1 MKVNFMLKGVGFEEE
16 EIAEILPKTHDELS
30 VGEKQRILI
39 AQLLMK
45 EPNIAVLDEPTGTMD
60 PVTKKYVAETIIK
73 ARENLGTTFV
83 IVTHDLD
90 FAEKVCDRV
99 AKMENGKIIEI
110 EDLRSG

>member
-1 MKVNFMLKGVGFEEE
+1 MLEGVGFSDE
-16 EIAEILPKTHDELS
+16 EIAEVLPKTHDELS
-30 VGEKQRILI
+30 VGEKQRVLI

-60 PVTKKYVAETIIK
+60 PVTKRYVGETIIK
-73 ARENLGTTFV
+73 ARENLGITFV

-99 AKMENGKIIEI
+99 AKMEQGKVVEI
-110 EDLRSG
+110 EDFRDL